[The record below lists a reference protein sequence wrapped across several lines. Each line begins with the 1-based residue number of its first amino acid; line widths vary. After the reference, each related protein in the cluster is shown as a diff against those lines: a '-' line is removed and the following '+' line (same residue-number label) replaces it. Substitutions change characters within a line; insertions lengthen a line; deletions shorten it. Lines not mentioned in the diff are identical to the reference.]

1 MAKNIPKGH
10 PRFLS
15 LTIREKLVDGLKKGI
30 VVPHGLLAHGRGEA
44 FDYLLGERTI
54 NSALHAEKV
63 ACSLLLLS
71 NNPVISV
78 NGNVAALC
86 CKEIV
91 ELSTIV
97 NAKLEVN
104 LYHRSKKRS
113 RIIGDML
120 SKNGAKGVLG
130 IQTDPQFIID
140 GISSNRKFADDRGIG
155 CADTVLLGLEDGDR
169 AGALINSGKKV
180 ISIDLNPLSR
190 TSQSSTISIVDNLVR
205 VIPNMIRLAKDLSNW
220 EKPELLRL
228 VSEFDNKLN
237 LLHTTNFIRYGVG
250 SSECSILPTK
260 VI

>member
-1 MAKNIPKGH
+1 MAKNVPKGH

-15 LTIREKLVDGLKKGI
+15 LSIREKLVDGLKKGI

-44 FDYLLGERTI
+44 FDYLLGEHTI
-54 NSALHAEKV
+54 NSAIHAEKV

-86 CKEIV
+86 CKDIV
-91 ELSTIV
+91 ELSTVV

-113 RIIGDML
+113 RIIGNML
-120 SKNGAKGVLG
+120 RENGAKCVLG
-130 IQTDPQFIID
+130 IQTDPQFLID
-140 GISSNRKFADDRGIG
+140 GISSNRKFVDDKGIG

-190 TSQSSTISIVDNLVR
+190 TSQSSTITIVDNIVR
-205 VIPNMIRLAKDLSNW
+205 AIPNMIRLAKDLSDW
-220 EKPELLRL
+220 DKAELLRL

-250 SSECSILPTK
+250 SSECSIIPTK